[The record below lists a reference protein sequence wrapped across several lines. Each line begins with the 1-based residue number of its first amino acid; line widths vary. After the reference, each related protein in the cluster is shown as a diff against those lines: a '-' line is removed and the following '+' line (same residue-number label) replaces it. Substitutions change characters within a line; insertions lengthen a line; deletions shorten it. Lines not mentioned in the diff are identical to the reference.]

1 VLTPEDFDLTAADS
15 LRAAFRE
22 HASGVTIVTA
32 VDLEG
37 KPVGFTASSVTS
49 LGSNPPLVSFNV
61 AQGASFYDV
70 LCQPEAKV
78 ALHMLSSDNLE
89 LAQRLSGD
97 REQRFEADNWQR
109 GPHNL
114 PIFHGTPAV
123 LIGQIRR
130 VVEIERNA
138 VVIVDA
144 LMSKTEPS
152 KAPLI
157 YFQRGYLAGGE
168 RLTDNF

>member
-1 VLTPEDFDLTAADS
+1 MLTPEDFELTAADA
-15 LRAAFRE
+15 LKAAFRE
-22 HASGVTIVTA
+22 HASGVTIVTS
-32 VDLEG
+32 VDQDG
-37 KPVGFTASSVTS
+37 RPVGFTASSVTS

-61 AQGASFYDV
+61 AQGASFYEV
-70 LCQPEAKV
+70 LCKPEAKV
-78 ALHMLSSDNLE
+78 ALHMLSADNLD

-97 REQRFEADNWQR
+97 REQRFEAENWQR

-114 PIFHGTPAV
+114 PVFDGTPAV

-138 VVIVDA
+138 VVVVDA
-144 LMSKTEPS
+144 LMAKTQPSKT
-152 KAPLI
+152 PLI

-168 RLTDNF
+168 RLSDNF